1 MQKPQNLDPAVE
13 ARARAGFALQGLMKT
28 IGAEITH
35 VAAGECRIEMPFDAA
50 FTQQDGFVHAG
61 IITSIVDT
69 ACGFAAY
76 TLMGESSG
84 VLSVEYKVNF
94 LRPAAGE
101 KFIATGRVLKPG
113 RTLTVCSGEV
123 TAISKDGENLIA
135 AMQAT
140 MMAIPRN

>member
-1 MQKPQNLDPAVE
+1 MEKFEPVDPKFE
-13 ARARAGFALQGLMKT
+13 QRLRKGFGSQRLMTT
-28 IGAEITH
+28 IGAELTK
-35 VAAGECRIEMPFDAA
+35 VGPGEVQIEMPFGEA

-61 IITSIVDT
+61 IITAIVDS

-76 TLMGESSG
+76 TLMPPGSR
-84 VLSVEYKVNF
+84 VLSVEFKVNF

-101 KFIATGRVLKPG
+101 KFVATGRVIKPG

-123 TAISKDGENLIA
+123 AAITDGKVKLIA

-140 MMAIPRN
+140 LMAV